1 MSFARISTN
10 RFSAVLRTR
19 CSGLSGVSLRTF
31 ASNSEATGK
40 LLDILE
46 KYRQEHYQQTIPSR
60 FVKDILKYTDTN
72 KDGLWSKSEFEEF
85 LGTSLWL
92 VLLACMDCRILLV
105 TENSSLSTLNPFLR

>member
-1 MSFARISTN
+1 M
-10 RFSAVLRTR
+10 
-19 CSGLSGVSLRTF
+19 RTF

-40 LLDILE
+40 LLNILE

-92 VLLACMDCRILLV
+92 LVWIVDSGVFLV
-105 TENSSLSTLNPFLR
+105 TENSSLSTINQFIR